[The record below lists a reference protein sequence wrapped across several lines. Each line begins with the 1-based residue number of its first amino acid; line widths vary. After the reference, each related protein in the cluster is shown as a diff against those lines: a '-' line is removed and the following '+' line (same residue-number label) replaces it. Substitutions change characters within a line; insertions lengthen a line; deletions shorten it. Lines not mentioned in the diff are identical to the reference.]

1 MRHKLCY
8 ASVDRAEA
16 PLVSLF
22 LVAFII
28 VLMIV

>member
-8 ASVDRAEA
+8 AQVDRTEA
-16 PLVSLF
+16 PLVTVF

-28 VLMIV
+28 ALMII